1 MKKNKIYIC
10 DVIFMFLL
18 IFLDQLTKYLAKA
31 ALDGK
36 QAFSIIDGWLEFNY
50 LQNTGAAFG
59 MLKNQKILFLLIAIL
74 FLAVVSY
81 VLIKAPAEKK
91 YNKLHILLIL
101 ISAGAVGNMIDRIRL
116 EYVVDFIYVK
126 IINFPIFN
134 VADIY
139 VTCSTI
145 ILILV
150 ILFGYK
156 ENDFSFLSFKPQKK
170 KEDKE

>member
-101 ISAGAVGNMIDRIRL
+101 ISAGAIGNMIDRIRL

-156 ENDFSFLSFKPQKK
+156 ENDFSFLSFKPQEK